1 MKWICLI
8 LVICLFLTPTV
19 SATQTYDPGLI
30 TADSPL
36 WKADIVLEEI
46 MERFM
51 WSDNA
56 RVELQLKHANERIG
70 ELQTSTDSNEV
81 IQEYVQVLNRI
92 ESAQNLRYETS
103 VSVKNQLEQHGDILR
118 GLSQETPEITNDVIL
133 QLTQTRNTVQN
144 QTHFIINEEQ
154 MWWSEKVTEFNILPI
169 PTIVDE
175 QYDKYTQQLPEGMT
189 VVDVVRSDGVIV
201 QSYTIRN
208 EEGVVSIQT
217 GTTDNY
223 AEKYTFTI
231 NQLQKYEAML

>member
-1 MKWICLI
+1 MI
-8 LVICLFLTPTV
+8 PTA
-19 SATQTYDPGLI
+19 SATQTYNPGII

-36 WKADIVLEEI
+36 WKADIALEKIFEK
-46 MERFM
+46 MMLTEN
-51 WSDNA
+51 S

-70 ELQTSTDSNEV
+70 ELQTSIDSNEV

-103 VSVKNQLEQHGDILR
+103 VSVKNQLEQHEDVLGV
-118 GLSQETPEITNDVIL
+118 LSLESAVITNNVIL
-133 QLTQTRNTVQN
+133 QLTQTRNTAQE
-144 QTHFIINEEQ
+144 QTQSKINEEQ
-154 MWWSEKVTEFNILPI
+154 LWWSEKVQEFGIISI
-169 PTIVDE
+169 PTTIDE
-175 QYDKYTQQLPEGMT
+175 KYDKYTQQLPEGIT